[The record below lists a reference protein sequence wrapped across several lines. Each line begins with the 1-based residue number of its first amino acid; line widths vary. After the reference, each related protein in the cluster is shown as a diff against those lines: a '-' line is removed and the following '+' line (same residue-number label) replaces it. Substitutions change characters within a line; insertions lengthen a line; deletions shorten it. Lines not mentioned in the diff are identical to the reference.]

1 SREPRP
7 AGAGKSSCCR
17 ASFKF
22 SSTSFAMTAGSFR
35 ERCCCNMY
43 GICTSTPRPT
53 SSTCTSG
60 ACAERSTVSRP
71 TRSFIPSA
79 ASGFVS
85 VLLAKTLRS
94 STFKL
99 ALIWIGIFGALVL
112 ALLSYVYWSTTAYVR
127 EKADRA
133 IAAEETILRNVYD
146 SAGRDGLIGA
156 IKDRV
161 TPERFESGVYL
172 LADPSF
178 APVAGNLKAWPT
190 TLKESKGWYD
200 VNARE
205 WKPDA
210 AERSVLRATFDTL
223 PDGYHLLVGRDADDL
238 DAFTSKIKVALL
250 LGVSLIFVLA
260 GVASVSVTRRTVG
273 RIEAINATSRSIM
286 QSGLGK
292 RIPLRGTRDEWDQL
306 AENLNSM

>member
-1 SREPRP
+1 GGGEGVVGGRKE
-7 AGAGKSSCCR
+7 GV
-17 ASFKF
+17 
-22 SSTSFAMTAGSFR
+22 TD
-35 ERCCCNMY
+35 ER
-43 GICTSTPRPT
+43 
-53 SSTCTSG
+53 
-60 ACAERSTVSRP
+60 
-71 TRSFIPSA
+71 
-79 ASGFVS
+79 
-85 VLLAKTLRS
+85 L
-94 STFKL
+94 
-99 ALIWIGIFGALVL
+99 
-112 ALLSYVYWSTTAYVR
+112 
-127 EKADRA
+127 
-133 IAAEETILRNVYD
+133 
-146 SAGRDGLIGA
+146 
-156 IKDRV
+156 
-161 TPERFESGVYL
+161 ESGVYL

-273 RIEAINATSRSIM
+273 RIEAINATSRYIL
-286 QSGLGK
+286 QRGIGK
-292 RIPLRGTRDEWDQL
+292 RIPLRGRRVE
-306 AENLNSM
+306 